1 MDKKNV
7 VYIDSEIWGRKK
19 DEILLLAAT
28 WMDLEG
34 IMLEEMSRKK
44 EKCCMIL
51 LYVESQKQNKWINK
65 TETE

>member
-34 IMLEEMSRKK
+34 IMLEEMSKK
-44 EKCCMIL
+44 EREM
-51 LYVESQKQNKWINK
+51 LYDFVICGIPKAK
-65 TETE
+65 